1 MVIKMASTNKCCSG
15 NIQNEFIITG
25 GNFQSKIKQS
35 EDSCTVL
42 KIPANLGVYIV
53 SEDRFI
59 SSESKSSPTSE
70 STNNTNLI
78 IAIIILSVLMLL
90 FFGLMLYF
98 AFRKPKVK

>member
-1 MVIKMASTNKCCSG
+1 MSSTNKCCSG

-59 SSESKSSPTSE
+59 SSDSKSNKTIIKDDDVLIS
-70 STNNTNLI
+70 NTNLT
-78 IAIIILSVLMLL
+78 IAVVVLALLMVL

-98 AFRKPKVK
+98 ALRKPKC